1 MQSRFVEIPNIDGA
15 WHYFPRRDERPYRLT
30 DGRRYT
36 TENVIRRLR
45 EHRGRNGFTSNGFCT
60 ARQARSMGRRPRPG
74 QLDNSAEVWFKVHR
88 GDEPARFY
96 NEDQLW

>member
-1 MQSRFVEIPNIDGA
+1 MQSRFVEIPNIEGA
-15 WHYFPRRDERPYRLT
+15 WPNERPFRLT
-30 DGRRYT
+30 DGHRYT
-36 TENVIRRLR
+36 TGHVIQPLMDHRRK
-45 EHRGRNGFTSNGFCT
+45 NGFTSNGFCT
-60 ARQARSMGRRPRPG
+60 ESQARSMGRRPRPG